1 MRFNVNDTVREGVG
15 EVGEDDGGHHAV
27 VLVQTK
33 YYKMISRIFK
43 QLFAYFCK
51 LTIFFMLL

>member
-33 YYKMISRIFK
+33 YYKMISRILNK
-43 QLFAYFCK
+43 QVCEFLYAHN
-51 LTIFFMLL
+51 LFMLL